1 MKFMLV
7 HPVFSLSGSGNWVWG
22 AERRKEKRKER
33 RAKRRERERERPTT
47 QWSRDLWGS
56 PSLLA
61 LPLSLFHTLVFK
73 ILAQWSFFNEFAPVV
88 AINWSVMVLK
98 QVVISCPIEHL
109 ARVGWTS
116 N

>member
-1 MKFMLV
+1 MGL
-7 HPVFSLSGSGNWVWG
+7 GC
-22 AERRKEKRKER
+22 RKKEGKKEGKKGEK
-33 RAKRRERERERPTT
+33 KREGEREADDAMEPRFMGF
-47 QWSRDLWGS
+47 SVALGS
-56 PSLLA
+56 P
-61 LPLSLFHTLVFK
+61 SLFHTLVFK

-88 AINWSVMVLK
+88 AINSSVMVLK